1 MDKPSLAEQLDR
13 ALQAVLTGQG
23 GELVADDRLAPLL
36 RMVHRLR
43 DLPRPEFKASLK
55 SELQGKT
62 PRARAVP
69 TLAAGSPAV
78 TPYLSVENAP
88 AAIEFYT
95 RAFGA
100 QETMRFEDQGK
111 IGSAELVIGTST
123 IRLSDEF
130 PEFGS
135 LSPKALGGS
144 PVKLQLYVEDVDGF
158 AERAVAQGAKI
169 ARPVED
175 QFYGDRSGQLADPFG
190 HVWIIA
196 TRKEVVSREEMHR
209 RWNAI
214 LGEEQAKVPKVS
226 PVRKGFRSLTPYL
239 VARDGPALL
248 EFTKKV
254 FEAEETFRGTG
265 SAGGL
270 HGEVRIGDSML
281 MIGGGLPGKE
291 FRATPTTIALHVYV
305 KDTDT
310 VYQRALASGAS
321 TIHGPADMEYGERSA
336 AVKDQA
342 GNYWYIATHQGPSYV
357 PQDLN
362 NVNVYLH
369 PLRADPVI
377 KFLERAFA
385 AQAGARYASPDGV
398 VHHAAVH
405 IGTSVLEMGEANG
418 PYQPMSSMLY
428 LYLPDTDAAYRNAL
442 AAGATSLQ
450 QPADQPWGDRLATVK
465 DAFGNLWNIASHRGI
480 KQA

>member
-13 ALQAVLTGQG
+13 ALQAVLAGQV
-23 GELVADDRLAPLL
+23 GELATDERLAPLL
-36 RMVHRLR
+36 RIVHQLR
-43 DLPRPEFKASLK
+43 DLPRPDFKAILK
-55 SELQGKT
+55 SELQGRT
-62 PRARAVP
+62 PRAIAVP
-69 TLAAGSPAV
+69 TLAASSPAA
-78 TPYLSVENAP
+78 TPYLIVENAA

-100 QETMRFEDQGK
+100 HETMRFEDQGK
-111 IGSAELVIGTST
+111 IGSAEMVIGTST

-135 LSPKALGGS
+135 VSPKTLGGS
-144 PVKLQLYVEDVDGF
+144 SVKLQLYVEDVDGF
-158 AERAVAQGAKI
+158 AERALAQGAKI
-169 ARPVED
+169 IRPVED

-196 TRKEVVSREEMHR
+196 TRKEVMSREEMRR

-214 LGEEQAKVPKVS
+214 LGEQQPQVPEVD
-226 PVRKGFRSLTPYL
+226 PVRKGFRTITPYL

-254 FEAEETFRGTG
+254 FDAEQTFRGTG

-270 HGEVRIGDSML
+270 HAEVRIGDSML
-281 MIGGGLPGKE
+281 MVGGGLPGKE

-305 KDTDT
+305 KDTDA
-310 VYQRALASGAS
+310 VYQRALASGA
-321 TIHGPADMEYGERSA
+321 TAIRGPADMEYGERSA
-336 AVKDQA
+336 AVKDGA
-342 GNYWYIATHQGPSYV
+342 GNYWYIATHKGPSYV
-357 PQDLN
+357 PRNLN
-362 NVNVYLH
+362 HVNVYLH

-377 KFLERAFA
+377 KFLQRAFG
-385 AQAGARYASPDGV
+385 AQEGARYASPDGV
-398 VHHAAVH
+398 VHHAAIH

-428 LYLPDTDAAYRNAL
+428 LYVPDSDAAYRNAL
-442 AAGATSLQ
+442 AAGATCLQ
-450 QPADQPWGDRLATVK
+450 EPADQPWGDRLATVK
-465 DAFGNLWNIASHRGI
+465 DAFGNIWNIATHRDT